1 MAFTNAKDN
10 DMFKIL
16 GENGCPQLNTSKD
29 SLVDLFFK
37 LNRDLT
43 QEYFL
48 KLLNN
53 CLTTSNVSKTKMTTD
68 LFVLCFQTRNCRGG
82 KGERKL
88 FRMLFLE
95 LYLRYPK
102 TSVSMLPLILHYG
115 YGKDFELLYKDCLS
129 NRSENPKLDHLSE
142 SIIIFCAK
150 TLKADNLVI
159 KSSENGD
166 TRELSTRISLL
177 AKWLP
182 ANTKKNHFALSI
194 ARNLFPDD
202 KYASKSYRKMR
213 SYLNKYLGTT
223 QILMCSNQW
232 ESIVPEKV
240 PSVCLHKEIKAFIN
254 EDLNSCPLWKHENT
268 GNRFPHDPKRVQCRQ
283 NFRESLLKKANL
295 KSKGLFPHQ
304 IVSKL
309 LCKKTSSLENE
320 ILKIQWDKIRETQ
333 MIEMEKESYLS
344 GGTKNSINFGNLI
357 PLSDVSASMSGTPME
372 VSIALGIMVSELTA
386 PALRNRVLTF
396 TSVPTWV
403 RLEEGASISD
413 KVKTLKSADWGA
425 STNFEL
431 ALDHILDICVE
442 NKFVPKQIP
451 DLIVFSDM
459 QFDETR
465 RLEDSYYEN
474 DQYSTNWETQY
485 EKMVNKFSQAGIKV
499 SGQPW
504 PVPTIIFWNLRGDT
518 EGIPVESEQPGVK
531 LMSGF
536 SPSLLKYVLL
546 GEELQENAEI
556 EEGEN
561 KTRKDNPQETLQKIL
576 NDSQYDLVRE
586 FLSKSTENG
595 LREYYFEK
603 TNEPEVSSDVDQ
615 NQELVNIEP
624 SQQSNFGLFIRI
636 FVNISMFFKKWL
648 GL

>member
-1 MAFTNAKDN
+1 
-10 DMFKIL
+10 
-16 GENGCPQLNTSKD
+16 
-29 SLVDLFFK
+29 
-37 LNRDLT
+37 
-43 QEYFL
+43 
-48 KLLNN
+48 
-53 CLTTSNVSKTKMTTD
+53 
-68 LFVLCFQTRNCRGG
+68 
-82 KGERKL
+82 
-88 FRMLFLE
+88 
-95 LYLRYPK
+95 
-102 TSVSMLPLILHYG
+102 
-115 YGKDFELLYKDCLS
+115 
-129 NRSENPKLDHLSE
+129 
-142 SIIIFCAK
+142 
-150 TLKADNLVI
+150 
-159 KSSENGD
+159 
-166 TRELSTRISLL
+166 
-177 AKWLP
+177 
-182 ANTKKNHFALSI
+182 
-194 ARNLFPDD
+194 
-202 KYASKSYRKMR
+202 
-213 SYLNKYLGTT
+213 
-223 QILMCSNQW
+223 
-232 ESIVPEKV
+232 
-240 PSVCLHKEIKAFIN
+240 
-254 EDLNSCPLWKHENT
+254 
-268 GNRFPHDPKRVQCRQ
+268 
-283 NFRESLLKKANL
+283 
-295 KSKGLFPHQ
+295 
-304 IVSKL
+304 
-309 LCKKTSSLENE
+309 
-320 ILKIQWDKIRETQ
+320 
-333 MIEMEKESYLS
+333 
-344 GGTKNSINFGNLI
+344 
-357 PLSDVSASMSGTPME
+357 ME

-465 RLEDSYYEN
+465 RLEDSYYGN
-474 DQYSTNWETQY
+474 VQYSTNWETQY

-603 TNEPEVSSDVDQ
+603 TNEPEVLSVVDQ
-615 NQELVNIEP
+615 SQELVNIEP
-624 SQQSNFGLFIRI
+624 SQQSNFGLFIGI